1 MTLSKSSSVSF
12 PASGGG
18 KGSDKTIFVQSPKS
32 LTEISIDIAN
42 LIGKKTDSVIF
53 DSLST
58 LLIYQDS
65 MTSIKFVH
73 SIVSKI
79 RSADKKCI
87 FFSLKEDADSDMMKD
102 VNMFV
107 DKVVSY

>member
-1 MTLSKSSSVSF
+1 
-12 PASGGG
+12 
-18 KGSDKTIFVQSPKS
+18 
-32 LTEISIDIAN
+32 
-42 LIGKKTDSVIF
+42 
-53 DSLST
+53 
-58 LLIYQDS
+58 